1 LSSDTE
7 SQAQANNSSQFLVR
21 SARELFGALESP
33 DGMIRLAAL
42 QAVQSA
48 PETSFSF
55 GLYEKRDLIDV
66 LLSQAERLRA
76 TFEWM
81 NWIGALASFHDPRV
95 FRLFASLLTTESHSQ
110 LMFALANYLRN
121 EPLDSIR
128 FELNEAL
135 MQNECVARV
144 RAVAPL
150 LTPYPR
156 LSAGEALRIGL
167 LEPVDGASLP
177 VFSAAIEEWSKELS
191 GPFQSEAQ
199 IELKLQGASSLVSLV
214 EHWDRLSESD
224 RKWLIEWAT
233 EINADAIVAPVRK
246 VLAEKSD
253 GLILVALEAVP
264 KLKTFPADFEDLLIP
279 FLQHGND
286 LIRRAAVI
294 ACRSVFN
301 WQQFFEQDR
310 SVLVK
315 QACIAKIIQQEGTD
329 AISFTLQQLA
339 NSDWRIRSAATEA
352 LLSLGQ
358 PGVRAALTLLPEASK
373 PVRIAIGR
381 MVVHSADENAL
392 DEFLRSCPHSVT
404 NRSNPSSPQTREDP
418 ESQSKLAVNFQ
429 ADF

>member
-1 LSSDTE
+1 MSSDTE

-48 PETSFSF
+48 PETSLSF

-76 TFEWM
+76 AFEWM
-81 NWIGALASFHDPRV
+81 NWIGALAAFHEPRV
-95 FRLFASLLTTESHSQ
+95 FRWFASLLTAESHSQ
-110 LMFALANYLRN
+110 LLFALANYLKN

-128 FELNEAL
+128 FELSEAL

-150 LTPYPR
+150 LRPYPPVFT
-156 LSAGEALRIGL
+156 GEALRIGL
-167 LEPVDGASLP
+167 LERVDGAPLP
-177 VFSAAIEEWSKELS
+177 AFSAAIDEWLDELS

-199 IELKLQGASSLVSLV
+199 IELKLHGPSSLVSLV

-233 EINADAIVAPVRK
+233 EINADAIVLPVRK
-246 VLAEKSD
+246 VLAERYD
-253 GLILVALEAVP
+253 GLILVALEAVA
-264 KLKTFPADFEDLLIP
+264 KLKTFPADFENLLIP
-279 FLQHGND
+279 FLQHGHD
-286 LIRRAAVI
+286 VIRRAAVM
-294 ACRSVFN
+294 ACRSAFD
-301 WQQFFEQDR
+301 WRQFFEQER
-310 SVLVK
+310 SVIVR
-315 QACIAKIIQQEGTD
+315 QACVAKVIQQEGMD
-329 AISFTLQQLA
+329 AMSFALQQLS
-339 NSDWRIRSAATEA
+339 NPDWRIRSAATEG

-358 PGVRAALTLLPEASK
+358 PGVRAALTLLPEASE

-381 MVVHSADENAL
+381 IVVHSADEDAL

-404 NRSNPSSPQTREDP
+404 SHPNPSSPQNRRDP
-418 ESQSKLAVNFQ
+418 AAPNPSRP
-429 ADF
+429 